1 MPNSDHRSKITVED
15 LLHLKRAERPAA
27 EFWSGFDREL
37 RQKQLAALLE
47 KRPWWQSLPELL
59 VRHAYLPIGATAIL
73 ALTLVSAKYSSPFL
87 VTQTAGA
94 AADSA
99 AAPVLPEKLGAA
111 PLVSNPVSSAL
122 INRNNPEVK
131 RTDDRAAVSVNVRS
145 SSDVAVGQ
153 AISSAAPSRAELP
166 SALSIAANLAHL
178 EQSQPELINSVLGSR
193 LSSPARVQVASVPM
207 VELASLSA
215 NSSRRSRLLA
225 NYTDRQLS
233 PAPTAPDIVR
243 ERLSRSLG
251 DGEITDRISRIGL
264 KGDQLSLGLTL
275 RL

>member
-1 MPNSDHRSKITVED
+1 
-15 LLHLKRAERPAA
+15 
-27 EFWSGFDREL
+27 
-37 RQKQLAALLE
+37 
-47 KRPWWQSLPELL
+47 
-59 VRHAYLPIGATAIL
+59 
-73 ALTLVSAKYSSPFL
+73 
-87 VTQTAGA
+87 
-94 AADSA
+94 
-99 AAPVLPEKLGAA
+99 
-111 PLVSNPVSSAL
+111 
-122 INRNNPEVK
+122 
-131 RTDDRAAVSVNVRS
+131 
-145 SSDVAVGQ
+145 VAVGQ
-153 AISSAAPSRAELP
+153 AISSAAPSRAESP